1 MIPGALRLSA
11 YVSALLVG
19 TVVITLAVVGSGIGL
34 VMASRVTED
43 NQRQVEQ
50 AAGMIAERTAALLS
64 DIEARVYLAGQV
76 AGSLPA
82 AERQRVLKTA
92 RAPNLDAV
100 YMVDGRGR
108 LMAASIAGFSHD
120 REAELRGIDL
130 SHYAVFNLVKGG
142 GTHHWSD
149 QHTSAVSGVTTIGLG
164 IPVPETGTSIF
175 AELPASALLKV
186 ISFGGFGGPMDI
198 WVVDSKGEI
207 IADSNPLQAAR
218 VNLSGHPVVVAG
230 MSGQALPER
239 MDFAGTSYHV
249 SAAYSE
255 PLGWL
260 FVARIPA
267 GLQNPRL
274 REVVIT
280 VTAVLL
286 GTIGVGAMLAPL
298 WARGLA
304 QPLRFAAAQASR
316 LANGLVPEPWPRSRI
331 SELNQLVSDMH
342 SMADAITS
350 REDALRNLNEQ
361 LEHRVAERTTELQHS
376 NRELSQALAA
386 VELAKDELIQSEKM
400 AALGRLVAGIAHELN
415 TPIGNCRMAISTI
428 ADRLRKYSGQPGAD
442 LQGIDI
448 PALLKMVTTG
458 IDIAEQNML
467 RAGGLIRSFKQV
479 AADRTASQRRR
490 FRLVDVV
497 QEVTVTL
504 SPSLKRTAIRVAV
517 EVDEAIMLDS
527 FPGAF
532 GQVLTNLIDNAAVH
546 AFAGRSD
553 GEVVI
558 RAATEDA
565 GMIHVSV
572 TDNGQGMPADVLRRA
587 FDPFFTTALGRGG
600 TGLGLFIAY
609 NAVTSILGGT
619 ISAESRP
626 GLGTVFDIRIPA
638 SAPDAPAIDEADD
651 AAMVRP
657 AR

>member
-1 MIPGALRLSA
+1 
-11 YVSALLVG
+11 
-19 TVVITLAVVGSGIGL
+19 
-34 VMASRVTED
+34 
-43 NQRQVEQ
+43 
-50 AAGMIAERTAALLS
+50 
-64 DIEARVYLAGQV
+64 
-76 AGSLPA
+76 
-82 AERQRVLKTA
+82 
-92 RAPNLDAV
+92 
-100 YMVDGRGR
+100 
-108 LMAASIAGFSHD
+108 
-120 REAELRGIDL
+120 
-130 SHYAVFNLVKGG
+130 
-142 GTHHWSD
+142 
-149 QHTSAVSGVTTIGLG
+149 
-164 IPVPETGTSIF
+164 
-175 AELPASALLKV
+175 
-186 ISFGGFGGPMDI
+186 
-198 WVVDSKGEI
+198 
-207 IADSNPLQAAR
+207 
-218 VNLSGHPVVVAG
+218 
-230 MSGQALPER
+230 
-239 MDFAGTSYHV
+239 
-249 SAAYSE
+249 
-255 PLGWL
+255 
-260 FVARIPA
+260 
-267 GLQNPRL
+267 
-274 REVVIT
+274 
-280 VTAVLL
+280 
-286 GTIGVGAMLAPL
+286 
-298 WARGLA
+298 
-304 QPLRFAAAQASR
+304 
-316 LANGLVPEPWPRSRI
+316 
-331 SELNQLVSDMH
+331 
-342 SMADAITS
+342 
-350 REDALRNLNEQ
+350 
-361 LEHRVAERTTELQHS
+361 
-376 NRELSQALAA
+376 
-386 VELAKDELIQSEKM
+386 
-400 AALGRLVAGIAHELN
+400 
-415 TPIGNCRMAISTI
+415 
-428 ADRLRKYSGQPGAD
+428 
-442 LQGIDI
+442 
-448 PALLKMVTTG
+448 
-458 IDIAEQNML
+458 ML